1 MNPSFAALIREKFKA
16 ARDLSPCSG
25 AANDVDPSPLSTPP
39 PSKKVSTTVPPL
51 IRSTSGST
59 ASNSSSNSD
68 PVVVEPQTTMRHSA
82 CNGMQS
88 LSVTLQ
94 IATIT
99 VMAWATKGNT
109 FIREQATVCW
119 KADFCDVHRDDG
131 NVPEEIFIRSSPS
144 DACSVVGEKETDV
157 ELMPMQLPRH
167 SFYRKSHWNEI
178 PEDPVDEVSL
188 KGPSF
193 GCSSDE
199 EESVCFSNNTR
210 KSRYSEI

>member
-16 ARDLSPCSG
+16 VRDLSPCTC
-25 AANDVDPSPLSTPP
+25 AANDVDPSPLSSPP
-39 PSKKVSTTVPPL
+39 PSKKVSKTGPPL
-51 IRSTSGST
+51 VRSTSGST

-68 PVVVEPQTTMRHSA
+68 PVVEPQNTTHHGA
-82 CNGMQS
+82 TNGMQS

-94 IATIT
+94 IATVT
-99 VMAWATKGNT
+99 VMTWATKGNT

-131 NVPEEIFIRSSPS
+131 DVPDEIYIRSSPS

-157 ELMPMQLPRH
+157 ELMPMPLPRH

-193 GCSSDE
+193 GCSSDD
-199 EESVCFSNNTR
+199 EESVCFSNSTR